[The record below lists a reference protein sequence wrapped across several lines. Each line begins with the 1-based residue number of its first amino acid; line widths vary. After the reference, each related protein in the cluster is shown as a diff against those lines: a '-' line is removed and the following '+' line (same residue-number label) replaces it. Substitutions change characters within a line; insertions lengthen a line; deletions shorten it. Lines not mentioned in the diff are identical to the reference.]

1 MMIRSRLNVLLA
13 ERDLRQDQ
21 ISSDTGI
28 SKVTIS
34 NIVNNKT
41 NGFQYET
48 LNELAKYLQITP
60 GDLFEYYDQDLS
72 IDLRDKKLAITD
84 YSFLKQSDSIKDSEM
99 SDSEDNMLDISV
111 EGISYKISKS
121 GNIHFE
127 LPLFLNVQDI
137 DSRLSDGYEVV
148 GTNIDGV
155 ISISDQENNRKNA
168 FNDFIKNLPMSFKQT
183 VSDMF
188 IDFLRIHIL
197 TLESIPKGRYSVSL
211 DDQIWFNIEKK

>member
-1 MMIRSRLNVLLA
+1 MIRSRLNVLLA

-21 ISSDTGI
+21 ISTDTGI

-60 GDLFEYYDQDLS
+60 GDLFEYYDQDLF
-72 IDLRDKKLAITD
+72 IDLRNNELTITD
-84 YSFLKQSDSIKDSEM
+84 YSFLSQIKSNKDVEKS
-99 SDSEDNMLDISV
+99 SNTDNALDIAV

-121 GNIHFE
+121 GNIHFD

-137 DSRLSDGYEVV
+137 DSRLSDGLEVV
-148 GTNIDGV
+148 GTNIHGV

-168 FNDFIKNLPMSFKQT
+168 FNDFIRNLPMSFKQT

-188 IDFLRIHIL
+188 MDFLRNHIL
-197 TLESIPKGRYSVSL
+197 TLEAIPKGRYSVSL
-211 DDQIWFNIEKK
+211 DDQIWFNVEKK

>member
-1 MMIRSRLNVLLA
+1 MIRSRLNVLLA

-21 ISSDTGI
+21 ISADTGI

-48 LNELAKYLQITP
+48 LNELSKYLQITP
-60 GDLFEYYDQDLS
+60 GDLFEYYDQDIF
-72 IDLRDKKLAITD
+72 IDLRDSELTITD
-84 YSFLKQSDSIKDSEM
+84 YSFLSQIKSEQDFEE
-99 SDSEDNMLDISV
+99 SSQEENALDISI

-121 GNIHFE
+121 GNIHFD
-127 LPLFLNVQDI
+127 LPLYLNVQDI
-137 DSRLSDGYEVV
+137 DSRLSDGLEVV

-188 IDFLRIHIL
+188 IEFLHDHIL
-197 TLESIPKGRYSVSL
+197 TLKSVPSGRYSVSL
-211 DDQIWFNIEKK
+211 DNQIWFNIEKK